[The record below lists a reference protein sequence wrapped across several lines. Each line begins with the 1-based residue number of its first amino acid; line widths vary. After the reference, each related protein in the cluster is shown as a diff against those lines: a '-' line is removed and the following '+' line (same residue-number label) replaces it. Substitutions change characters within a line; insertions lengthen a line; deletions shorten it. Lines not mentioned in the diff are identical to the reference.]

1 MFLRWGEK
9 ANFSSHP
16 KMEVTFSAQEN
27 VVQGFPPITTEQ
39 TENRTAQLEGKEIL
53 LKKKEVNK

>member
-1 MFLRWGEK
+1 
-9 ANFSSHP
+9 
-16 KMEVTFSAQEN
+16 MEVTFSAQEN
-27 VVQGFPPITTEQ
+27 VVQDFSPITTEQ